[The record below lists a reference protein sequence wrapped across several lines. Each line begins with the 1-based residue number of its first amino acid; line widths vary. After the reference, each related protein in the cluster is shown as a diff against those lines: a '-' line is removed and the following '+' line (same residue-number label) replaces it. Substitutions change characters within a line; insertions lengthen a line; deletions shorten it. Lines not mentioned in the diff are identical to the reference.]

1 MSCDESAETI
11 RDRGATVEGWVVLRE
26 LEDFKNLHDKLKE
39 VGEMSNFELLSD
51 DSLGIFQRFSE

>member
-1 MSCDESAETI
+1 METI

-51 DSLGIFQRFSE
+51 DSFGISQRFSE